1 MTKKLETQKLV
12 ASLEKTSRK
21 TKKKFWK
28 NIAEILNKPTRNKI
42 SININKLD
50 KLAEK
55 FKGKTIVVPG
65 KILSNGETNNKI
77 KVVAIEASEKA
88 REKIN
93 SNGELILLKDFI
105 SEKVNVKDLVI
116 VK

>member
-1 MTKKLETQKLV
+1 MTKKLETQKLI

-21 TKKKFWK
+21 TKKRFWK
-28 NIAEILNKPTRNKI
+28 NIAEIINKPTRNKI
-42 SININKLD
+42 NINLSKLD
-50 KLAEK
+50 EMGEK

-65 KILSNGETNNKI
+65 KILSNGEIKNKI
-77 KVVAIEASEKA
+77 KVIAIEASEKA
-88 REKIN
+88 KEKVN
-93 SNGELILLKDFI
+93 SKGELILLKDFI